1 MAYDKCYTVRLW
13 DNRCAF
19 SGHFFRVFLFSFK
32 FLFNKLLKCSFVLM
46 SVKKASILVIDDDF
60 DILVAMKILLESHFK
75 KVVIEK
81 NPENLLSLMNEH
93 PFDLIILDMNF
104 KSAVNTGNEGVYWLN
119 KIEEIDKEMPVI
131 LITAYGDLDLA
142 IRSLKKGAS
151 DFLVKPWK
159 NEKLIE
165 SVNEILAKK
174 KVGKTKKWKA
184 EVNGIKILGE
194 SSLMMDVFFKI
205 KKIAPTEANILILG
219 ENGTGKDLIAKAIHN
234 NSLRKDK
241 PFVKVDVGALTSSL
255 FESELFGYK
264 KGAFTDARE
273 DRQGRFEAAEGGTLF
288 LDEIGNISLHQQA
301 RLLTVLQN
309 RLITPLGS
317 NQAIAV
323 DIRLICATNA
333 SLESLGNE
341 DNFRKDLIYRI
352 NTVEIMIPS
361 LRERE
366 KDITLLANHFIE
378 FYSEK
383 YFKPNISVD
392 ESFIKKLQGYHFPGN
407 VRELQYAI
415 ERAIIMLDE
424 DVLKDSDLMFSP
436 IEKHT
441 LSMKPKDLKL
451 DTVEKNTIL
460 EVIEKNNG
468 NISQSAKELGITRSA
483 LYRRLNKYDL

>member
-1 MAYDKCYTVRLW
+1 MGL
-13 DNRCAF
+13 
-19 SGHFFRVFLFSFK
+19 FLNCK
-32 FLFNKLLKCSFVLM
+32 FLFTNLLYCSFALM
-46 SVKKASILVIDDDF
+46 SLKKASILVIDDDY
-60 DILVAMKILLESHFK
+60 DVLVAMRILLKSQVKE
-75 KVVIEK
+75 VVIEK
-81 NPENLLSLMNEH
+81 NPENLLSLMKEH
-93 PFDLIILDMNF
+93 NFDLIILDMNF
-104 KSAVNTGNEGVYWLN
+104 KSAVHTGNEGVYWLN
-119 KIEEIDKEMPVI
+119 KIKEIDKEMPVI
-131 LITAYGDLDLA
+131 LITAYGDLHLA

-165 SVNEILAKK
+165 SINEIL
-174 KVGKTKKWKA
+174 TKRKSGETKRWNS
-184 EVNGIKILGE
+184 EVNGTKLLGE
-194 SSLMMDVFFKI
+194 STLMKDVFFKI
-205 KKIAPTEANILILG
+205 KKIAPTDANILILG

-241 PFVKVDVGALTSSL
+241 AFVKVDVGALTSSL

-264 KGAFTDARE
+264 KGAFTDAKE

-288 LDEIGNISLHQQA
+288 LDEIGNISLQQQA

-309 RLITPLGS
+309 RQITPLGS
-317 NQAIAV
+317 NQPIDV

-352 NTVEIMIPS
+352 NTVEIMIPP

-366 KDITLLANHFIE
+366 KDIVLLAKHFIE

-383 YFKPNISVD
+383 YLKPSVSVD
-392 ESFIKKLQGYHFPGN
+392 ESFMKKLKTYHFPGN

-415 ERAIIMLDE
+415 ERAIIMLD
-424 DVLKDSDLMFSP
+424 DNVLKDSDLMFSP
-436 IEKHT
+436 IERHT
-441 LSMKPKDLKL
+441 ISMKPKDLKL

-468 NISQSAKELGITRSA
+468 NISRSAKELGITRTA